1 MTLFQI
7 CIYLGIPTYEG
18 MSEALPMMVPLKQ
31 ARAMGFLGGQ

>member
-18 MSEALPMMVPLKQ
+18 MSEALPMTMPIRQ
-31 ARAMGFLGGQ
+31 AKAMGLM